1 MSKDIYK
8 LIQKPKN
15 YKSSPKQKRMGS
27 VTDLILGINF
37 SSCKHP
43 LNECYSNFIFLKNQR
58 SKWNDFI

>member
-1 MSKDIYK
+1 MPNDIYR

-15 YKSSPKQKRMGS
+15 YKSSPKQKRMAS

-43 LNECYSNFIFLKNQR
+43 LNEYYSVLIKQQR
-58 SKWNDFI
+58 RDARHDFV